1 VRPIF
6 LTVLNSCGWYQCIS
20 PRQDKWTVIQRA
32 TMPMMASDD
41 QVRLRHDAQSSFGRN
56 IYNNVSLGDESYRYG
71 LLAYKDYS
79 DVPIAFT
86 LIP

>member
-1 VRPIF
+1 
-6 LTVLNSCGWYQCIS
+6 
-20 PRQDKWTVIQRA
+20 
-32 TMPMMASDD
+32 MPMMASDD